1 MRKIYTAT
9 VILLP
14 LLSMYFVGIATVTL
28 ADIAIFILM
37 PLLVINSYVH
47 KKTVRWST
55 TLIIVTLCIAIQLL
69 LYQIIGIAKNGA
81 DLTTLRLILYY
92 SFCAFFID
100 SYFDYRFG
108 VKLLIYVSIASCILW
123 IVQYICLNNFN
134 IFIPGTFPFL
144 KTEVDEYNQIM
155 FTHSWT
161 SYAYSRPRS
170 FFAEPSHF
178 AIYNAMALV
187 ILFFGSNKGNDKI
200 VKILIIVSMLLS
212 GSGMAIIL
220 LSIICI
226 MNLLFKKKNTNI
238 KIKSIIMGLLLI
250 LVGVICLP
258 SYFQTDSFQTFVS
271 RTFIEKDS
279 TNGRFGNFI
288 GAFTEEKNSFAV
300 LFGEGIYKISDTKK
314 EKYITSIPRIYK
326 YFGIIG
332 FMLFL
337 ILSIFCFAKLRGISI
352 YSWIILFMI
361 CFSSEIL
368 FNILV
373 IIYLPFIV
381 KGEKNEE

>member
-1 MRKIYTAT
+1 MKKIYTAI

-28 ADIAIFILM
+28 ADIAILILI
-37 PLLVINSYVH
+37 PLLVINSYRN
-47 KKTVRWST
+47 KKTVRWSAI
-55 TLIIVTLCIAIQLL
+55 LIVVILYITIQLL

-108 VKLLIYVSIASCILW
+108 AKFLIFISTASCILW
-123 IVQYICLNNFN
+123 VIQYICLNNFN
-134 IFIPGTFPFL
+134 IFIPGTLPFF

-155 FTHSWT
+155 LTHSWT
-161 SYAYSRPRS
+161 SYAFSRPRS

-178 AIYNAMALV
+178 AIYNAMALT
-187 ILFFGSNKGNDKI
+187 ILFFGPNKGNNKI
-200 VKILIIVSMLLS
+200 IKILVIISMLLS

-220 LSIICI
+220 LSTICI
-226 MNLLFKKKNTNI
+226 MNLLFKKKNSNI
-238 KIKSIIMGLLLI
+238 KIKTIITGLLLLLTSAVCFPI
-250 LVGVICLP
+250 
-258 SYFQTDSFQTFVS
+258 YFQTDSFQTFVH

-279 TNGRFGNFI
+279 TDGRFGNFT
-288 GAFTEEKNSFAV
+288 GAFAEEKNSFTV

-314 EKYITSIPRIYK
+314 EKYITSIPRIYT

-337 ILSIFCFAKLRGISI
+337 ILSIYCFVKLRGINM

>member
-1 MRKIYTAT
+1 
-9 VILLP
+9 
-14 LLSMYFVGIATVTL
+14 
-28 ADIAIFILM
+28 
-37 PLLVINSYVH
+37 
-47 KKTVRWST
+47 
-55 TLIIVTLCIAIQLL
+55 
-69 LYQIIGIAKNGA
+69 
-81 DLTTLRLILYY
+81 
-92 SFCAFFID
+92 
-100 SYFDYRFG
+100 
-108 VKLLIYVSIASCILW
+108 
-123 IVQYICLNNFN
+123 
-134 IFIPGTFPFL
+134 
-144 KTEVDEYNQIM
+144 
-155 FTHSWT
+155 
-161 SYAYSRPRS
+161 
-170 FFAEPSHF
+170 
-178 AIYNAMALV
+178 
-187 ILFFGSNKGNDKI
+187 
-200 VKILIIVSMLLS
+200 
-212 GSGMAIIL
+212 
-220 LSIICI
+220 

-238 KIKSIIMGLLLI
+238 KIKTIIIGLSLV

>member
-9 VILLP
+9 VVLLP
-14 LLSMYFVGIATVTL
+14 LLSMYFIGIATITL
-28 ADIAIFILM
+28 ADVVILILI
-37 PLLVINSYVH
+37 PLLVINLYRH

-55 TLIIVTLCIAIQLL
+55 ILIIVILYVTIQLL
-69 LYQIIGIAKNGA
+69 LYQIIGMAKNGA

-108 VKLLIYVSIASCILW
+108 INLLIYVSIASCILW
-123 IVQYICLNNFN
+123 IIQYICLNNFN

-155 FTHSWT
+155 LTHSWT

-178 AIYNAMALV
+178 AIYNAMALA
-187 ILFFGSNKGNDKI
+187 ILFFGPKKGNNKI

-220 LSIICI
+220 LSTICI
-226 MNLLFKKKNTNI
+226 MNLFFKKKNTNI
-238 KIKSIIMGLLLI
+238 KIKSIITGLLLI
-250 LVGVICLP
+250 LVGAICLP
-258 SYFQTDSFQTFVS
+258 SYLQTDSFQTFVS

-314 EKYITSIPRIYK
+314 ENYITSIPRIYT

-337 ILSIFCFAKLRGISI
+337 ILSISCFIRLRGINM

-373 IIYLPFIV
+373 IIYLPFII